1 MEINISEL
9 NFFEEV
15 EGKKI
20 EYSMVE
26 TWDGLYTP
34 VAIRKPSGEGPFR
47 LFSWPLGMVV
57 RACHGSWMR

>member
-34 VAIRKPSGEGPFR
+34 VAIRKPSGEGR
-47 LFSWPLGMVV
+47 WE
-57 RACHGSWMR
+57 WW